1 MPLDPGNA
9 FFFAKVVPCFR
20 TVQPSVGMAW
30 FYLSMSWTPPL
41 CSHFHDN
48 SLPMGF
54 LQMFGHL
61 VGSFKTVPTSL
72 KVLYLSDI
80 ERWFLR

>member
-1 MPLDPGNA
+1 MLQDSSTVRRHGMVLSFDELD
-9 FFFAKVVPCFR
+9 
-20 TVQPSVGMAW
+20 T
-30 FYLSMSWTPPL
+30 TL
-41 CSHFHDN
+41 CSHFHGN

-61 VGSFKTVPTSL
+61 VGGFETVPTAL